1 LIYLIKEENNMPY
14 LADGTY
20 ISDAQAQEMEDSMGR
35 MPGNLYDRLT
45 FTNNPT
51 VTPTAQDMATANP
64 EEMKAILEQMGMEGY
79 EKYFAQFDQAEVD
92 NIKANFEN
100 QMGQLDLKSKGI
112 AKNLASQSSLQAEQ
126 MKGKLTGMGAQE
138 RTIASQRGFAGSGDL
153 SQKFAQDKSNMFR
166 TSDIKMKDLSSRA
179 DLSLQGV
186 DLERESAELGQ
197 TEGIR
202 SAYKAYE
209 DKFYSQM
216 ANVESMRDSGGD
228 SGGKK

>member
-20 ISDAQAQEMEDSMGR
+20 ISDAQAQEMEDKASRGGMG
-35 MPGNLYDRLT
+35 GLYGQIMGQLT

-51 VTPTAQDMATANP
+51 VAPTAQEMATASP
-64 EEMKAILEQMGMEGY
+64 EEMKAIIEQFGMEGY
-79 EKYFAQFDQAEVD
+79 EKYFAQFDQAEID
-92 NIKANFEN
+92 AIKENFEN

-112 AKNLASQSSLQAEQ
+112 AEQ
-126 MKGKLTGMGAQE
+126 VKGKLTGMGEQE

>member
-1 LIYLIKEENNMPY
+1 MPY
-14 LADGTY
+14 LRDGTY
-20 ISDAQAQEMEDSMGR
+20 ISDAQAQKMEDSVGWMHERSG
-35 MPGNLYDRLT
+35 DRLI

-51 VTPTAQDMATANP
+51 VAPTAQEMATASP
-64 EEMKAILEQMGMEGY
+64 EEMKAIIEQFGMEGY
-79 EKYFAQFDQAEVD
+79 EKYFAQFDQAEID
-92 NIKANFEN
+92 AIKENFEN

-112 AKNLASQSSLQAEQ
+112 AEQ
-126 MKGKLTGMGAQE
+126 VKGKLTGMGEQE

-153 SQKFAQDKSNMFR
+153 SQKFDQDKSNMFR
-166 TSDIKMKDLSSRA
+166 TADLSS
-179 DLSLQGV
+179 QGIG
-186 DLERESAELGQ
+186 LERESAELGQ

>member
-1 LIYLIKEENNMPY
+1 MPY

-20 ISDAQAQEMEDSMGR
+20 ISDAQAQEMEDKASRGGMG
-35 MPGNLYDRLT
+35 GLYGQIMGQLT

-51 VTPTAQDMATANP
+51 VAPTAQEMATASP
-64 EEMKAILEQMGMEGY
+64 EEMKAIIEQFGMEGY
-79 EKYFAQFDQAEVD
+79 EKYFAQFDQAEID
-92 NIKANFEN
+92 AIKENFEN

-112 AKNLASQSSLQAEQ
+112 AEQ
-126 MKGKLTGMGAQE
+126 VKGKLTGMGEQE

-166 TSDIKMKDLSSRA
+166 TADLSS
-179 DLSLQGV
+179 QGIG
-186 DLERESAELGQ
+186 LERESAELGQ

>member
-1 LIYLIKEENNMPY
+1 MPY

-20 ISDAQAQEMEDSMGR
+20 ISDAQAQEMEDKASRGGMG
-35 MPGNLYDRLT
+35 GLYGQIMGQLT

-51 VTPTAQDMATANP
+51 VAPTAQEMATASP
-64 EEMKAILEQMGMEGY
+64 EEMKAIIEQFGMEGY
-79 EKYFAQFDQAEVD
+79 EKYFAQFDQAEID
-92 NIKANFEN
+92 AIKENFEN

-112 AKNLASQSSLQAEQ
+112 AEQ
-126 MKGKLTGMGAQE
+126 VKGKLTGMGEQE

-153 SQKFAQDKSNMFR
+153 SQKFDQDKSNMFR
-166 TSDIKMKDLSSRA
+166 TADLSS
-179 DLSLQGV
+179 QGIG
-186 DLERESAELGQ
+186 LERESAELGQ

>member
-1 LIYLIKEENNMPY
+1 MPY

-64 EEMKAILEQMGMEGY
+64 EEMKAIIEQFGMEGY
-79 EKYFAQFDQAEVD
+79 EKYFAQFDQAEID
-92 NIKANFEN
+92 AIKENFEN

-112 AKNLASQSSLQAEQ
+112 AEQ
-126 MKGKLTGMGAQE
+126 VKGKLTGMGEQE

-153 SQKFAQDKSNMFR
+153 SQKFDQDKSNMFR
-166 TSDIKMKDLSSRA
+166 TADLSS
-179 DLSLQGV
+179 QGIG
-186 DLERESAELGQ
+186 LERESAELGQ

>member
-1 LIYLIKEENNMPY
+1 MPY

-20 ISDAQAQEMEDSMGR
+20 ISDAQAQEMEDKASRGGMG
-35 MPGNLYDRLT
+35 GLYGQIMGQLT

-51 VTPTAQDMATANP
+51 VAPTAQEMATASP
-64 EEMKAILEQMGMEGY
+64 EEMKAIIEQFGMEGY

-112 AKNLASQSSLQAEQ
+112 AEQ
-126 MKGKLTGMGAQE
+126 VKGKLTGMGEQE

-153 SQKFAQDKSNMFR
+153 SQKFDQDKSNMFR
-166 TSDIKMKDLSSRA
+166 TADLSS
-179 DLSLQGV
+179 QGIG
-186 DLERESAELGQ
+186 LERESAELGQ

>member
-1 LIYLIKEENNMPY
+1 
-14 LADGTY
+14 
-20 ISDAQAQEMEDSMGR
+20 
-35 MPGNLYDRLT
+35 LT

-112 AKNLASQSSLQAEQ
+112 AEQ
-126 MKGKLTGMGAQE
+126 VKGKLTGMGEQE

-153 SQKFAQDKSNMFR
+153 SQKFDQDKSNMFR
-166 TSDIKMKDLSSRA
+166 TADLSS
-179 DLSLQGV
+179 QGIG
-186 DLERESAELGQ
+186 LERESAELGQ

>member
-1 LIYLIKEENNMPY
+1 MPY
-14 LADGTY
+14 LRDGTY
-20 ISDAQAQEMEDSMGR
+20 ISDAQAQEMEDKASRGGMG
-35 MPGNLYDRLT
+35 GLYGQIMGQLT

-51 VTPTAQDMATANP
+51 VAPTAQEMATASP
-64 EEMKAILEQMGMEGY
+64 EEMKAIIEQFGMEGY
-79 EKYFAQFDQAEVD
+79 EKYFAQFDKSEIDA
-92 NIKANFEN
+92 IKANFEN

-112 AKNLASQSSLQAEQ
+112 AEQ
-126 MKGKLTGMGAQE
+126 VKGKLTGMGEQE

-153 SQKFAQDKSNMFR
+153 SQKFDQDKSNMFR
-166 TSDIKMKDLSSRA
+166 TADLSS
-179 DLSLQGV
+179 QGIG
-186 DLERESAELGQ
+186 LERESAELGQ

>member
-20 ISDAQAQEMEDSMGR
+20 ISDAQAQEMEDKASRGGMG
-35 MPGNLYDRLT
+35 GLYGQIMGQLT

-51 VTPTAQDMATANP
+51 VAPTAQEMATASP
-64 EEMKAILEQMGMEGY
+64 EEMKAIIEQFGMEGY
-79 EKYFAQFDQAEVD
+79 EKYFAQFDQAEID
-92 NIKANFEN
+92 AIKENFEN

-112 AKNLASQSSLQAEQ
+112 AEQ
-126 MKGKLTGMGAQE
+126 VKGKLTGMGEQE

-153 SQKFAQDKSNMFR
+153 SQKFDQDKSNMFR
-166 TSDIKMKDLSSRA
+166 TADLSS
-179 DLSLQGV
+179 QGIG
-186 DLERESAELGQ
+186 LERESAELGQ